1 LKPASEPWRRSIVA
15 LLAALALVEIA
26 WELWLA
32 PLKPGGSW
40 LALKALPLV
49 ALWPGVAQGRTR
61 ALQWALL
68 LLPWYFAEGLVR
80 GFSESGRHALCAAT
94 AAVLSLATIA
104 AGLVYVRL
112 AKPNLKW
119 RRAAASK

>member
-1 LKPASEPWRRSIVA
+1 MPAAEPWRRATVA
-15 LLAALALVEIA
+15 LLAALALLEIC

-40 LALKALPLV
+40 LALKALPLI
-49 ALWPGVAQGRTR
+49 ALWPGVAHGRTR

-68 LLPWYFAEGLVR
+68 LLPWYFAEGVVR

-94 AAVLSLATIA
+94 ASALSLATIVC
-104 AGLVYVRL
+104 GLGYVRL
-112 AKPNLKW
+112 AKPRLRW
-119 RRAAASK
+119 RRTAGRG

>member
-1 LKPASEPWRRSIVA
+1 MPALDRWRRTTAA
-15 LLAALALVEIA
+15 LLATLALVEIC

-49 ALWPGVAQGRTR
+49 ALWPGVVRSRTR

-68 LLPWYFAEGLVR
+68 LCR
-80 GFSESGRHALCAAT
+80 GISRKVSCAA
-94 AAVLSLATIA
+94 S
-104 AGLVYVRL
+104 
-112 AKPNLKW
+112 AK
-119 RRAAASK
+119 AAATRCVP